1 MNKQTTG
8 RKKFQTRSWIILAV
22 VAVAVVAI
30 GAFLINKRNASSA
43 TTQYETVKAEKGDL
57 TATIG
62 ATGTVRSNQTAI
74 LTWQTN
80 GTIGEI
86 LVLPGAQVQAREILA
101 TLSSTSLPQN
111 VILAQAD
118 LVAAQRALDNL
129 KTSDT
134 QKMQA
139 ELNLVNAQKALDSA
153 KATWDGLRSKNQGGT
168 AGDIENARAQVVLA
182 ENNLRSA
189 ETYFGYFQ
197 YLGKDDPNYAKAYT
211 TLYNAQQAL
220 KTAQNNLNYFLL
232 VPSGRDI
239 ASAQAKFDLATAQ
252 LADAQREWDRLANG
266 PDAGDLA
273 SAQARIDSAQA
284 SLNLAKIITPFDGT
298 VTVVNGMAG
307 DQVSPGTKAFRVDDL
322 SHMLVDV
329 QVSEVDIN
337 SVQVGQP
344 VTLTFDA
351 ISGKVYD
358 GKVLEVAQAG
368 DSIQGAVNFRV
379 TVELTSPD
387 ANVKPGMTA
396 AVTITV
402 KQINNVLLVPN
413 RAVRLVNDQ
422 RVVYVLR
429 NGQAQAVDITLGASS
444 DTQSEVVSTDLK
456 AGDLIILNPPSTLFT
471 QPDGSSMGP
480 FGGGD

>member
-1 MNKQTTG
+1 MSKQTTKG
-8 RKKFQTRSWIILAV
+8 KNTRARNWILLVIV
-22 VAVAVVAI
+22 VVAI
-30 GAFLINKRNASSA
+30 VAVGVFLINKRNASS
-43 TTQYETVKAEKGDL
+43 TTSQYETIKAEKGTL
-57 TATIG
+57 TATVG
-62 ATGTVRSNQTAI
+62 ATGTVHSNQTTI
-74 LTWQTN
+74 LTWQTT
-80 GTIGEI
+80 GTVGEI
-86 LVLPGAQVQAREILA
+86 LVKPGDQVQAGEVLA
-101 TLSSTSLPQN
+101 TISSISLPQN

-118 LVAAQRALDNL
+118 LVAAQRNLDFL
-129 KTSDT
+129 KTSET

-153 KATWDGLRSKNQGGT
+153 KANWDGLRAKNQGGT

-182 ENNLRSA
+182 QNNLKSA

-211 TLYNAQQAL
+211 ALYNSQQAL
-220 KTAQNNLNYFLL
+220 KTAQNNLNFFLL

-252 LADAQREWDRLANG
+252 LADAQREWDRLQNG

-273 SAQARIDSAQA
+273 SAKARVDSAQA
-284 SLNLAKIITPFDGT
+284 SLNLAQISTPFAGT
-298 VTVVNGMAG
+298 ITLVNGMVG
-307 DQVSPGTKAFRVDDL
+307 DQVSPGTRAFRVDDL
-322 SHMLVDV
+322 SHMQVDV

-337 SVQVGQP
+337 SVQVGQA

-351 ISGKVYD
+351 ISGKVYE
-358 GKVLEVAQAG
+358 GKVIEVAQAG
-368 DSIQGAVNFRV
+368 DSIQGAVNFTV

-387 ANVKPGMTA
+387 AKVKPGMTA

-413 RAVRLVNDQ
+413 RAVRLVDNQ

-429 NGQAQAVDITLGASS
+429 NGQAQEVPISLGASS
-444 DTQSEVVSTDLK
+444 DTQSEVVSTNLNT
-456 AGDLIILNPPSTLFT
+456 GDLIILNPPSTLFT
-471 QPDGSSMGP
+471 RPSGGGGP
-480 FGGGD
+480 FGGGN

>member
-1 MNKQTTG
+1 MKKQNTG
-8 RKKFQTRSWIILAV
+8 KKNARLRNWIILILLA
-22 VAVAVVAI
+22 AVAVAI
-30 GAFLINKRNASSA
+30 GAFFINKRNSSS
-43 TTQYETVKAEKGDL
+43 TTAQYETVKAEKGTL

-74 LTWQTN
+74 LAWQTT
-80 GTIGEI
+80 GTVGEI
-86 LVLPGAQVQAREILA
+86 QVQPGDQVQAGDVLA
-101 TLSSTSLPQN
+101 TLSQTSLPQN

-118 LVAAQRALDNL
+118 LVTAQRTLDNL
-129 KTSDT
+129 KTSET

-168 AGDIENARAQVVLA
+168 AGDIENARAQVVIA
-182 ENNLRSA
+182 QNNLKSA

-197 YLGKDDPNYAKAYT
+197 YLGKDDPNYARAYT
-211 TLYNAQQAL
+211 GLYNAQQAL

-232 VPSGRDI
+232 VPSGRDV

-252 LADAQREWDRLANG
+252 LADAQREWDRLKNG

-273 SAQARIDSAQA
+273 SAQARLDSAQA
-284 SLNLAKIITPFDGT
+284 TLNLARIATPFAGT
-298 VTVVNGMAG
+298 ITEGYGMVG

-322 SHMLVDV
+322 SHMQVDV

-337 SVQVGQP
+337 SVQVGQA
-344 VTLTFDA
+344 VTLSFDA
-351 ISGKVYD
+351 ISGKVYE
-358 GKVLEVAQAG
+358 GKVVEVAQAG
-368 DSIQGAVNFRV
+368 DSVQGAVNFTV
-379 TVELTSPD
+379 TVELTKPD

-402 KQINNVLLVPN
+402 KQVHNVLLVPN
-413 RAVRLVNDQ
+413 RAVRLVDNQ

-444 DTQSEVVSTDLK
+444 DTQSEVVSTNLK
-456 AGDLIILNPPSTLFT
+456 SGDLIILNPPSTLFT
-471 QPDGSSMGP
+471 HPSGGGGP
-480 FGGGD
+480 FGGGF

>member
-1 MNKQTTG
+1 MKKQNTG
-8 RKKFQTRSWIILAV
+8 KKNARLRNWIILILLA
-22 VAVAVVAI
+22 AVAVAI
-30 GAFLINKRNASSA
+30 GAFFINKRNSSS
-43 TTQYETVKAEKGDL
+43 TTAQYETVKAEKGTL

-74 LTWQTN
+74 LAWQTT
-80 GTIGEI
+80 GTVGEI
-86 LVLPGAQVQAREILA
+86 QVQPGNQVQAGDVLA
-101 TLSSTSLPQN
+101 TLSQTSLPQN
-111 VILAQAD
+111 MILAQAD
-118 LVAAQRALDNL
+118 LVTAQRTLDNL
-129 KTSDT
+129 KTSET

-168 AGDIENARAQVVLA
+168 AGDIENARAQVVIA
-182 ENNLRSA
+182 QNNLKSA

-197 YLGKDDPNYAKAYT
+197 YLGKDDPNYARAYT
-211 TLYNAQQAL
+211 SLYNAQQAL

-232 VPSGRDI
+232 VPSGRDV

-252 LADAQREWDRLANG
+252 LADAQREWDRLKNG

-273 SAQARIDSAQA
+273 SAQARLDSAQA
-284 SLNLAKIITPFDGT
+284 TLNLARIATPFAGT
-298 VTVVNGMAG
+298 ITEGYGMVG

-322 SHMLVDV
+322 SHMQVDV

-337 SVQVGQP
+337 SVQVGQA
-344 VTLTFDA
+344 VTLSFDA
-351 ISGKVYD
+351 ISGKVYE
-358 GKVLEVAQAG
+358 GKVVEVAQAG
-368 DSIQGAVNFRV
+368 DSVQGAVNFTV
-379 TVELTSPD
+379 TVELTKPD

-402 KQINNVLLVPN
+402 KQVHNVLLVPN
-413 RAVRLVNDQ
+413 RAVRLVDNQ

-444 DTQSEVVSTDLK
+444 DTQSEVVSTNLK
-456 AGDLIILNPPSTLFT
+456 SGDLIILNPPSTLFT
-471 QPDGSSMGP
+471 HPSDGGGP
-480 FGGGD
+480 FGGGF